1 MDIIQQNDKVLFL
14 WDQSFD
20 PSTINTEELKQ
31 NKNVAINFEN
41 VKRLSL
47 G

>member
-1 MDIIQQNDKVLFL
+1 MDFIQQNDKVLFL

-20 PSTINTEELKQ
+20 PSTINASELKSS
-31 NKNVAINFEN
+31 KNVSIKFEN
-41 VKRLSL
+41 IERLSL